1 VASRDHGPDRRG
13 APGPDTQHRTVDQTS
28 TAAEAAR
35 RQPEDPPIRNPGQY
49 SLTDHVRER
58 LAHVGRYVTLDGIDA
73 AIRRGQ
79 LRWNTTDGW
88 RFARIEDG
96 VRLVVVV
103 CDTETASPVVV
114 TAWTEVADLG
124 AAQRSD
130 AWDRT
135 DIETIRLRSTLSER
149 SDEHVPE
156 HIRPRDVPRPFYVRG
171 HSLTTDPGDGHL
183 YCVDCSGRFR
193 SKGELERARCSR

>member
-1 VASRDHGPDRRG
+1 MASRDHGPDGRG
-13 APGPDTQHRTVDQTS
+13 APGPDTQHRS
-28 TAAEAAR
+28 AEGAAAPEAAR

-58 LAHVGRYVTLDGIDA
+58 LAQAGRYVTLDGIDA
-73 AIRRGQ
+73 AIRTGQ
-79 LRWNTTDGW
+79 LRWNSSDGW
-88 RFARIEDG
+88 RFARVEDG

-114 TAWTEVADLG
+114 TAWTEIDDIAAAD
-124 AAQRSD
+124 ASD
-130 AWDRT
+130 LWDRT

-156 HIRPRDVPRPFYVRG
+156 HIRPRDVPRPFHVRG
-171 HSLTTDPGDGHL
+171 HELVTDPGDGHVR
-183 YCVDCSGRFR
+183 CVDCHGRFR
-193 SKGELERARCSR
+193 SKGELDRAACSR

>member
-1 VASRDHGPDRRG
+1 MASRDHGPDGRG
-13 APGPDTQHRTVDQTS
+13 APGPDAQHRSAEGT
-28 TAAEAAR
+28 TAPEAAR

-58 LAHVGRYVTLDGIDA
+58 LAQAGRYVTLDGIDA
-73 AIRRGQ
+73 AIRAGQ
-79 LRWNTTDGW
+79 LRWNSSDGW
-88 RFARIEDG
+88 RFARVEEG

-114 TAWTEVADLG
+114 TAWTEIDDIAAAD
-124 AAQRSD
+124 ASD
-130 AWDRT
+130 RWDRT

-156 HIRPRDVPRPFYVRG
+156 HIRPRDVPRPFHVRG
-171 HSLTTDPGDGHL
+171 HELVTDPGDGHVR
-183 YCVDCSGRFR
+183 CVDCHGRFR
-193 SKGELERARCSR
+193 SKGELDRATCSR

>member
-1 VASRDHGPDRRG
+1 MASRDHGPDGRG
-13 APGPDTQHRTVDQTS
+13 APGPDTQHRTADHA
-28 TAAEAAR
+28 TAPEAVR
-35 RQPEDPPIRNPGQY
+35 RRPEDPPIRNPGQY

-58 LAHVGRYVTLDGIDA
+58 LAQGGRYVTLDGIDA
-73 AIRRGQ
+73 AIRGGQ

-88 RFARIEDG
+88 RFARVEDG
-96 VRLVVVV
+96 VQFVVVV

-114 TAWTEVADLG
+114 TAWTEIDDIG
-124 AAQRSD
+124 AAEASER
-130 AWDRT
+130 WDRT

-171 HSLTTDPGDGHL
+171 HRLVTDPGDGHL
-183 YCVDCSGRFR
+183 RCVDCHGRFR
-193 SKGELERARCSR
+193 SKGELDRAHCSR